1 MRAYELKVEKT
12 LSGLTVEQVLRRAL
26 RLSKTQVKRA
36 KFQPDGLLLD
46 GVRANSS
53 WQVHS
58 GQTLQVRLPERE
70 TSRVVPAP
78 GPVHILFEDPW
89 LAVVD
94 KPAGLPVHPGRGHY
108 ADTLGNY
115 LIWHYRQQGISLVPR
130 FVSRLDKGTSGL
142 LVLAKSAESQ
152 ERLQK
157 LLHTASYQRHYLA
170 ICQGNPPQDTG
181 VITWPIGKRPGA
193 LNAYQVSDSG
203 CAAETRFQVI
213 ERRGEHSLIALTL
226 KTGRTHQIR
235 VHLSALGCPLVGDTL
250 YGGRRGLERPALHA
264 CHIALRHPFTHQD
277 LQITSRMPEDLECFW
292 RNQR

>member
-1 MRAYELKVEKT
+1 M
-12 LSGLTVEQVLRRAL
+12 
-26 RLSKTQVKRA
+26 
-36 KFQPDGLLLD
+36 
-46 GVRANSS
+46 
-53 WQVHS
+53 
-58 GQTLQVRLPERE
+58 
-70 TSRVVPAP
+70 
-78 GPVHILFEDPW
+78 
-89 LAVVD
+89 
-94 KPAGLPVHPGRGHY
+94 
-108 ADTLGNY
+108 
-115 LIWHYRQQGISLVPR
+115 PR

-157 LLHTASYQRHYLA
+157 LLHTVSYQRHYLA

-203 CAAETRFQVI
+203 CAAETRFQMI

-250 YGGRRGLERPALHA
+250 YGGRRGWNDLPCMPATLH
-264 CHIALRHPFTHQD
+264 CDTRLPIRIYRLPG
-277 LQITSRMPEDLECFW
+277 RMPEDLECFW